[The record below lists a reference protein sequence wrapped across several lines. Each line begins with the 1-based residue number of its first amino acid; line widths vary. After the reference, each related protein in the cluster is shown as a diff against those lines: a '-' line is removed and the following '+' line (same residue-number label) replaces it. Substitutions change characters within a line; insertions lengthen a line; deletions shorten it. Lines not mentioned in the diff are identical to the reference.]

1 MPFVA
6 KNALETKTAS
16 NVGDKLTQAGQSMD
30 CGFEFFSLLRG
41 THADINVEYE
51 NYEQLKRLRQGYLVH
66 IMDQALCERAI
77 VAKNDTEL

>member
-1 MPFVA
+1 
-6 KNALETKTAS
+6 
-16 NVGDKLTQAGQSMD
+16 MD

-66 IMDQALCERAI
+66 IMDQVLCERAI
-77 VAKNDTEL
+77 VAKNDIEL